1 MRRNWIVRAESE
13 NEWMSISDLMSVLM
27 IIFLFI
33 AISYMQTAQQS
44 MNSAQQSMEKL
55 QQGQLN
61 IKKVAVAYQELQTD
75 LYLDLWEE
83 FKDDLSE
90 WKAVIEKD
98 TLTVRFQ
105 EPEVLFAIGSSELS
119 AKFRSILKDFFPRYV
134 RIISSDTYKN
144 NIEEIRIEGHTS
156 SEWNG
161 ESQEMEAYFNNMRLS
176 QNRTRSVL
184 QYCLSLVEDPNT
196 MAWSKKF
203 ITANGLASSQLIK
216 NEDDIEDKEKSRR
229 VEFRT
234 KTNAEKKVVEIIDR
248 MEEI

>member
-1 MRRNWIVRAESE
+1 MRRNWVVNAEVE

-44 MNSAQQSMEKL
+44 MQNL

-83 FKDDLSE
+83 FKEDLAE

-105 EPEVLFAIGSSELS
+105 EPEVLFDIGSSELS
-119 AKFRSILKDFFPRYV
+119 DQFREILKDFFPRYV
-134 RIISSDTYKN
+134 RIISSDTYRN

-156 SEWNG
+156 SEWND
-161 ESQEMEAYFNNMRLS
+161 ESQEMEAYFSNMHLS

-184 QYCLSLVEDPNT
+184 QYCLSLVEDPNILE
-196 MAWSKKF
+196 WSKKF

-216 NEDDIEDKEKSRR
+216 NTDGIEDKEKSRR

-234 KTNAEKKVVEIIDR
+234 KTNAEKKVVEIIER

>member
-1 MRRNWIVRAESE
+1 MFKSWSIKTEAESE
-13 NEWMSISDLMSVLM
+13 WVSISDLMSVLM

-33 AISYMQTAQQS
+33 AISYMHNVQQ
-44 MNSAQQSMEKL
+44 N
-55 QQGQLN
+55 QLN
-61 IKKVAVAYQELQTD
+61 VKKVAVAYQELQTD

-83 FKDDLSE
+83 FKEDLKN

-98 TLTVRFQ
+98 TLTVRFE
-105 EPEVLFAIGSSELS
+105 EPEVLFSIGSSELS
-119 AKFRSILKDFFPRYV
+119 NKFKLILEDFFPRYL
-134 RIISSDTYKN
+134 RIISSDKYRM

-184 QYCLSLVEDPNT
+184 KYCLSLVDEPNILE
-196 MAWSKKF
+196 WSKQF

-216 NEDDIEDKEKSRR
+216 DRDGEENKKKSRR

-234 KTNAEKKVVEIIDR
+234 KTNAEKKVVEIIER
-248 MEEI
+248 MEKI